1 MKISESWL
9 REWANPS
16 ISIEMLLDQLTMAG
30 LEVEGIEAAGPL
42 LDKVVIGEILSI
54 EQHPDADKLQVCQ
67 VSNGSDTIAVVCG
80 APNARQ
86 GLKVAFA
93 QVGALLPGMKIK
105 KAKLRGVASFGM
117 LCSSS
122 ELELSESSN
131 GILELP
137 SNAPVGTSIHD
148 YFQLND
154 TIIEVDLT
162 PNRGDCLCVAGVA
175 REVAAVNRVELTE
188 VNCLDV
194 NATTDDVFSI
204 ELLASEACPHYVG
217 RIIKDIDPL
226 ATTPTWMQEKLRR
239 CGLRPIS
246 PVVDVTNYVMMEI
259 GQPMHGFDFDKLE
272 GGIKVRM
279 AKAGE
284 SFTLLDQS
292 TVECRADTLVIA
304 DQQKPLALA
313 GIMGGFDSSVQGAT
327 KNIFLEAAF
336 FAPILLAGK
345 ARSYGMHTDSSHRFE
360 RGVDSQLQVKAIH
373 RATALLLEIVGGQA
387 GPIIEASAEQYI
399 PKMPEIKLR
408 YARIKRLL
416 GIDVSKSEVSTMLKS
431 LNMQVINNTDDHTD
445 GHTVSWLVTAPS
457 YRFDINIEA
466 DLIEEIGRMVGYNN
480 IEGTR
485 ELAHVQMAGFS
496 ETQVGLNK
504 VHDVL
509 VDQGFYQAITYSFV
523 SAELQAILDPGQATL
538 KLANPISADMST
550 MRTRLLP
557 GLLQALQYNVN
568 RQQTKVKLFETGL
581 CFRPEVQELRQ
592 RQHLAAVVTGLRD
605 DEGIHTQSKSLDF
618 YDIKGYL
625 ESVMSL
631 SRGSDFRLAKTTN
644 PILHPGQGA
653 DIYLDETLVGFVG
666 SLHPTV
672 LLKLQ
677 LNQPVF
683 VFELELASI
692 LSANLPKFT
701 ELSKFPSI
709 RRDISLAV
717 DTEISAQSL
726 IDCIRSVKSEILH
739 DVFVFDVYTGK
750 EVKDNLKSVALGLIL
765 QDFSRTLADKDVDK
779 LIDKI
784 LDQLKNNYNAV
795 LRET

>member
-9 REWANPS
+9 REWANPD
-16 ISIEMLLDQLTMAG
+16 ITTEVLLDQLTMAG

-54 EQHPDADKLQVCQ
+54 DQHPDADKLRVCQ
-67 VSNGSDTIAVVCG
+67 VSNGSDTVAVVCG
-80 APNARQ
+80 AKNARQ

-93 QVGALLPGMKIK
+93 QVGAVLPGIKIK

-122 ELELSESSN
+122 ELDLSEISD

-137 SNAPVGTSIHD
+137 SNAPVGTSIYE

-154 TIIEVDLT
+154 KIIEVDLT
-162 PNRGDCLCVAGVA
+162 PNRGDCLSIAGVA
-175 REVAAVNRVELTE
+175 REVAAVNRVGLTE
-188 VNCLDV
+188 VECHVV
-194 NATTDDVFSI
+194 NAAVDDVFPLA
-204 ELLASEACPHYVG
+204 LLATEACPHYVG
-217 RIIKDIDPL
+217 RIIKGIDSS
-226 ATTPTWMQEKLRR
+226 AITPTWMQEKLRR

-272 GGIKVRM
+272 GGVKVRM

-292 TVECRADTLVIA
+292 TIECRADTLVIA
-304 DQQKPLALA
+304 DHKKPLALA
-313 GIMGGFDSSVQGAT
+313 GIMGGLDSSVQSST

-360 RGVDSQLQVKAIH
+360 RGVDSRLQIKAIH
-373 RATALLLEIVGGQA
+373 RATALLLEIVGGEA
-387 GPIIEASAEQYI
+387 GPVIEAAAEQYI
-399 PKMPEIKLR
+399 PGMPEIELR
-408 YARIKRLL
+408 HPRIKRLL
-416 GIDVSKSEVSTMLKS
+416 GIDVSKTEVSVMLKS
-431 LNMQVINNTDDHTD
+431 LSMQVTDHAD
-445 GHTVSWLVTAPS
+445 GWLVTAPS

-480 IEGTR
+480 IEGTK

-496 ETQVGLNK
+496 ETQVAINRI
-504 VHDVL
+504 HDVL
-509 VDQGFYQAITYSFV
+509 VEHGFYQAITYSFV
-523 SAELQAILDPGQATL
+523 SPELQVILDPEQATL
-538 KLANPISADMST
+538 RLANPISADMST

-568 RQQTKVKLFETGL
+568 RQQPKVRLFETGL
-581 CFRPEVQELRQ
+581 CFRPNVQGLQ
-592 RQHLAAVVTGLRD
+592 QDQHLAAVVTGARD
-605 DEGIHTQSKSLDF
+605 DEGIHTQSESLDF

-625 ESVMSL
+625 ESVL
-631 SRGSDFRLAKTTN
+631 SQARGSEFRFSKTSN

-653 DIYLDETLVGFVG
+653 DIYLGEALVGFVG

-672 LLKLQ
+672 LSKLH
-677 LNQPVF
+677 LSQPVF
-683 VFELELASI
+683 VFELELAAI
-692 LSANLPKFT
+692 LTASLPNFT
-701 ELSKFPSI
+701 ELSKYPSI
-709 RRDISLAV
+709 RRDISLSV
-717 DTEISAQSL
+717 DAEVSAQSL

-750 EVKDNLKSVALGLIL
+750 EVRSSLKSVALGLIL
-765 QDFSRTLADKDVDK
+765 QDFSRTLVDEDVEK
-779 LIDKI
+779 MIDKV
-784 LDQLKNNYNAV
+784 LTQLKIQYNAV